1 MFFQKKNTCDL
12 GFAAYEIQIRLRA
25 CRRPSVLSP
34 VGFAPPPNSRDALLS
49 LQQGADPLGRGE
61 GEGPKGTQGDQ
72 GDPGDSRA
80 PSAPLGGMGP
90 WGYSGAIPNEKPFRM
105 EGLLRNHS
113 ELKAVARESR
123 PTGDSSKCHQNCFET
138 SGWLGTMCAI

>member
-1 MFFQKKNTCDL
+1 M
-12 GFAAYEIQIRLRA
+12 GRA
-25 CRRPSVLSP
+25 
-34 VGFAPPPNSRDALLS
+34 
-49 LQQGADPLGRGE
+49 
-61 GEGPKGTQGDQ
+61 PKGTQGDPGGPRGTQ

>member
-1 MFFQKKNTCDL
+1 MFSKTCKRPWIRSLSNPNTLTRMPPTQCAL
-12 GFAAYEIQIRLRA
+12 SGEIRSAAKLS
-25 CRRPSVLSP
+25 RRPSVAST
-34 VGFAPPPNSRDALLS
+34 RCRS
-49 LQQGADPLGRGE
+49 LGE
-61 GEGPKGTQGDQ
+61 GGWGGHPRGPRGTQ
-72 GDPGDSRA
+72 GDSRA